1 MFSQRKSFW
10 KKGWFVFIIIGLL
23 GLGYFLN
30 QTPDDSENLKQSN
43 PGYQQAGIDTPVDN
57 PSDKEER
64 DDPLQLLPE
73 EDDPYYIVK
82 ELDQVISIYYCNEK
96 GEEIFLR
103 NTDIAYSLLSETDQA
118 LFSKGVIKYTEE
130 ELDELL
136 QDFGS

>member
-64 DDPLQLLPE
+64 DDP
-73 EDDPYYIVK
+73 YYIVK

-118 LFSKGVIKYTEE
+118 LFSKGIIKHTEE